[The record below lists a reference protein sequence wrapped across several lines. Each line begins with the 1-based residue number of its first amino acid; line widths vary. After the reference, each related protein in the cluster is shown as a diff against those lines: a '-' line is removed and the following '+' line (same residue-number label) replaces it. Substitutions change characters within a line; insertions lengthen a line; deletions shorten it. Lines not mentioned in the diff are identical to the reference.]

1 MAITWLIHDI
11 VFENIPFF
19 MYFYEFIVHLCVIK
33 DNDPAIMN
41 EKMKR
46 ILFVML
52 MAVAAVGAWAK
63 G

>member
-1 MAITWLIHDI
+1 
-11 VFENIPFF
+11 

-33 DNDPAIMN
+33 DNDPTIMN
-41 EKMKR
+41 ENMKR

-63 G
+63 GEV